1 MLYKR
6 VATYAGADKPMKTNA
21 ALLAVHKTFEPDADG
36 KKSVIWYV
44 NDGNTTSRLNPK
56 KLEAFL
62 EELQPG
68 TTMRFT
74 AVNALDVQLT
84 ELQEHR
90 GITIVYAHWH
100 DLGLAKGL
108 SADDIVAAYFKAD
121 ASLFRTFVPRKDIAE
136 LRKLVAVRNAIIG
149 FAGDA
154 IRRIKQAERNHADP
168 DSDNPGILEAIE
180 LVKQLQ
186 ASRKTANSK
195 GREVSYDT
203 RIDEMAATI
212 RECVLFNQIVGFKS
226 YGTAAAIV
234 SASGGFERFPRVSSV
249 WHYFG
254 QHNID
259 GKAAKRKK
267 GQAMTWSPNGR
278 TALYLMME
286 SIIKNK
292 KNPWNAK
299 VHQIQDAEL
308 AIHAEKHPNCPTPK
322 GHTLAMAKRKVQ
334 KEILKR
340 FFIALK
346 GEDFVEGQISSE
358 NQRETAFEATA

>member
-1 MLYKR
+1 
-6 VATYAGADKPMKTNA
+6 MKTKMK
-21 ALLAVHKTFEPDADG
+21 LLAVHKTFEADTDG
-36 KKSVIWYV
+36 KRSIIWYV
-44 NDGNTTSRLNPK
+44 NDGTTTSRLNPK
-56 KLEAFL
+56 KLVSFL
-62 EELQPG
+62 EDLQPG

-74 AVNALDVQLT
+74 AVNALDAQLS
-84 ELQEHR
+84 ELQEQR
-90 GITIVYAHWH
+90 GITIMYAHWH

-108 SADDIVAAYFKAD
+108 SAEDIVAAYFTAPV
-121 ASLFRTFVPRKDIAE
+121 SVFRTFTPRRDIAE
-136 LRKLVAVRNAIIG
+136 LRNLLSIRNAIVG
-149 FAGDA
+149 FSGNAV
-154 IRRIKQAERNHADP
+154 RRIKQAGRNMADP
-168 DSDNPGILEAIE
+168 ESENPDVTEALE
-180 LVKQLQ
+180 LVQKIR
-186 ASRKTANSK
+186 ASFKTPNTK

-203 RIDEMAATI
+203 RIDEMAEKI
-212 RECVLFNQIVGFKS
+212 PDCVLFNKIVGFES

-234 SASGGFERFPRVSSV
+234 AASGGFERFPRVSSV

-267 GQAMTWSPNGR
+267 GQPMTWSPNGR

-299 VHQIQDAEL
+299 VHAIQDAEL
-308 AIHAEKHPNCPTPK
+308 AVHAEKHPNCPTPK

-340 FFIALK
+340 FFLALK
-346 GEDFVEGQISSE
+346 GEEFIEGQKSNEAHSSL
-358 NQRETAFEATA
+358 AFEATA